1 MRETPLPCVL
11 VCLYECLIVLTPSA
25 EYLLYPGHL
34 PSRLSDGG
42 HEALVEALRRL
53 NTEGQIRLD
62 SLDEVAAPDELGP
75 PPVGR

>member
-1 MRETPLPCVL
+1 M
-11 VCLYECLIVLTPSA
+11 LTPSA

-42 HEALVEALRRL
+42 YEALVEALRRL

-62 SLDEVAAPDELGP
+62 SLDEVAARQTSLARRRWADERVSL
-75 PPVGR
+75 